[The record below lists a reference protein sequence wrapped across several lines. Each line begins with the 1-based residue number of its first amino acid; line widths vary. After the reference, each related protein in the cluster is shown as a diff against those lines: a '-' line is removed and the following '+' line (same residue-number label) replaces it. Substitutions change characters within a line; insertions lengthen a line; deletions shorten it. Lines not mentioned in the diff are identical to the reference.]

1 MGNNDKG
8 TNLCNVRLRK
18 RNEPL
23 REGSLQP
30 SVLDG
35 LDVKFVILYC
45 LGKEEKND
53 YRVFHVHH
61 HATMGEERMRQAWYP
76 NLGNS
81 YFCFVFDEEVQLSMS
96 INISNIIDFSS
107 CRLQT
112 RYPNFLDRRRV
123 NGVC

>member
-35 LDVKFVILYC
+35 LDVKFVILYR
-45 LGKEEKND
+45 LGDEAKND

-61 HATMGEERMRQAWYP
+61 HATMSEERMRQALYP
-76 NLGNS
+76 NPQSS
-81 YFCFVFDEEVQLSMS
+81 YFCYVFDEEVCLSTQ
-96 INISNIIDFSS
+96 IDIVEIIRQSM
-107 CRLQT
+107 Q
-112 RYPNFLDRRRV
+112 PQGAPIFLAGTELMEY
-123 NGVC
+123 GVK